1 MVREHPSKTGV
12 DEPRCAFARIDRI
25 WVCLKRKCASVHRC
39 SRSLGSCTVLWARP
53 RYVNMAVPSSIS
65 VSPTASPLF
74 LRENE
79 VRRGV
84 ELLFF
89 GYTRLTRAIDE
100 GLAEHGLGR
109 AHHRALYFIAR
120 QPDLPISALLKILA
134 ITKQSLGR
142 VLTDL
147 SDRGLVET
155 RTGDVDRRQKL
166 LRLTPEGIQFEAQL
180 FDALRNSLAT
190 AYAAAGQES
199 VTGFWRVLEGLIPA
213 EDKAMVVALQK
224 DI

>member
-1 MVREHPSKTGV
+1 
-12 DEPRCAFARIDRI
+12 
-25 WVCLKRKCASVHRC
+25 
-39 SRSLGSCTVLWARP
+39 
-53 RYVNMAVPSSIS
+53 MAAPSS
-65 VSPTASPLF
+65 VSAAPTASPLF
-74 LRENE
+74 LREHE

-89 GYTRLTRAIDE
+89 GYTRLTRAIDD

-120 QPDLPISALLKILA
+120 QPDLTISELLKILA

-147 SDRGLVET
+147 AERKLVET
-155 RTGDVDRRQKL
+155 RTGVVDRRQKL
-166 LRLTPEGIQFEAQL
+166 LRLTAEGVRFEAQL
-180 FDALRNSLAT
+180 FDALRTSLAS

-199 VTGFWRVLEGLIPA
+199 VTGFWSVLEGLIPA
-213 EDKAMVVALQK
+213 EDKAMVIALQK